1 MYYGHRARD
10 TNTARGGTSS
20 SQEAAKRERES
31 AHDESGRERENRR
44 VLKHGNHAIR
54 YLRRKARAHEA
65 SEVQV

>member
-1 MYYGHRARD
+1 VYYGHRARD

-44 VLKHGNHAIR
+44 VLKHGNHAI
-54 YLRRKARAHEA
+54 
-65 SEVQV
+65 